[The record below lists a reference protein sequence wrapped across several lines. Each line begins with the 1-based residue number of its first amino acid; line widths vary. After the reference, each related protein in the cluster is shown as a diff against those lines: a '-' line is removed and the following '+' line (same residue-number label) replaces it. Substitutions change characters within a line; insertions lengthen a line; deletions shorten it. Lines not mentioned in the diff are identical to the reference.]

1 MDEESSQFSLSW
13 DHFGKNLQD
22 TWRHLHQSEEFADVT
37 LACDLGQVMAHRI
50 VLSSYSPYLHSILAR
65 LRHAPNQPVIFLSN
79 ISISNLTKLLAFM
92 YCGEVDVEESQLES
106 FLQAATTLKVKGLV
120 AAEINTHTTDAV
132 TISKKAAHDGIIGN
146 LKKVEPISLDASI
159 GVHLKGAACFESTSE
174 KAIEKDG
181 LTPSLNPKV
190 AKRQKKS
197 RRTPL
202 TGEVSGIAAKVK
214 DENEQATEATE
225 APKEAVSQ
233 SAEDNVPNVPESGDA
248 AGVHVICQCGQRK
261 VVRSVRKESANKGR
275 EFFSCPKKLQPCTG
289 SFQWCD
295 EVAQIQKPGTVA
307 SSAVEQSGTAG
318 DSLEIKTIE
327 IIDSNGA
334 RIAPAKLNL
343 HLQTKFQRLQAG
355 RFQCNDCG
363 KILVSR
369 AKIIVHLE
377 AHLGLSLP
385 CSLCA
390 NTYKTRKSLANH
402 YQTKHAASVNP
413 LNM

>member
-1 MDEESSQFSLSW
+1 
-13 DHFGKNLQD
+13 
-22 TWRHLHQSEEFADVT
+22 
-37 LACDLGQVMAHRI
+37 MAHRI

-132 TISKKAAHDGIIGN
+132 SISKKAAHDGIIGN
-146 LKKVEPISLDASI
+146 LKKVEPISLSASI
-159 GVHLKGAACFESTSE
+159 GVHLKGAACFEPTSE
-174 KAIEKDG
+174 KAIDG

-197 RRTPL
+197 RTPL
-202 TGEVSGIAAKVK
+202 TGEGSGIAAKVK
-214 DENEQATEATE
+214 DENEEATEATE
-225 APKEAVSQ
+225 GPKEAVSQ
-233 SAEDNVPNVPESGDA
+233 SAEDNVPKVPESGDA

-295 EVAQIQKPGTVA
+295 EVAQIQSPQAETIDKGG
-307 SSAVEQSGTAG
+307 SE
-318 DSLEIKTIE
+318 EIKTID
-327 IIDSNGA
+327 IIDSNGE
-334 RIAPAKLNL
+334 RIAPATLNL

-355 RFQCNDCG
+355 KFQCNQCG

-369 AKIIVHLE
+369 AKIMLHLE
-377 AHLGLSLP
+377 THLGLTLP
-385 CSLCA
+385 
-390 NTYKTRKSLANH
+390 
-402 YQTKHAASVNP
+402 
-413 LNM
+413 

>member
-1 MDEESSQFSLSW
+1 
-13 DHFGKNLQD
+13 
-22 TWRHLHQSEEFADVT
+22 
-37 LACDLGQVMAHRI
+37 MAHRI

-120 AAEINTHTTDAV
+120 AAEVNTHTTDAV
-132 TISKKAAHDGIIGN
+132 SISKKAAHDGIIGN
-146 LKKVEPISLDASI
+146 LKKVEPISLGASI
-159 GVHLKGAACFESTSE
+159 GVHLKGAACFEPTSE

-181 LTPSLNPKV
+181 LTPSSNPKV
-190 AKRQKKS
+190 VKRQKKS

-202 TGEVSGIAAKVK
+202 TGEVNGIAAKVE
-214 DENEQATEATE
+214 DEIEQATKATE

-233 SAEDNVPNVPESGDA
+233 SAEDNVPTVRESGDA
-248 AGVHVICQCGQRK
+248 AGVHVICQCGQGK

-369 AKIIVHLE
+369 AKIMVHLE
-377 AHLGLSLP
+377 THLGLSLP
-385 CSLCA
+385 
-390 NTYKTRKSLANH
+390 
-402 YQTKHAASVNP
+402 
-413 LNM
+413 

>member
-1 MDEESSQFSLSW
+1 M
-13 DHFGKNLQD
+13 GQD

-65 LRHAPNQPVIFLSN
+65 LRHSPNQPVIFLSN
-79 ISISNLTKLLAFM
+79 IRISNLTKLLAFM

-120 AAEINTHTTDAV
+120 AAEVNTHTTDAV
-132 TISKKAAHDGIIGN
+132 SISKKAAHDGLIGN
-146 LKKVEPISLDASI
+146 LKKVEPISLGASI

-181 LTPSLNPKV
+181 LTPSSNPKV
-190 AKRQKKS
+190 VKRQKNS
-197 RRTPL
+197 RRTTL
-202 TGEVSGIAAKVK
+202 TGEVGGIAAKVE
-214 DENEQATEATE
+214 DEIEQATEATE

-233 SAEDNVPNVPESGDA
+233 SAEDNVPTVPESGDA
-248 AGVHVICQCGQRK
+248 AGVHVICQCGQGK

-295 EVAQIQKPGTVA
+295 EVAQIQKTGTVA
-307 SSAVEQSGTAG
+307 SSAVQQSGTAG
-318 DSLEIKTIE
+318 DSSEIKTIE

-355 RFQCNDCG
+355 RFQCSDCG
-363 KILVSR
+363 KILVSK
-369 AKIIVHLE
+369 AKIMVHLE
-377 AHLGLSLP
+377 THLGLSLP

-390 NTYKTRKSLANH
+390 NIYKTRKSLANH

>member
-1 MDEESSQFSLSW
+1 
-13 DHFGKNLQD
+13 
-22 TWRHLHQSEEFADVT
+22 
-37 LACDLGQVMAHRI
+37 MAHRI

-132 TISKKAAHDGIIGN
+132 SISKKAAHDGIIGN
-146 LKKVEPISLDASI
+146 LKKVEPISLSASI
-159 GVHLKGAACFESTSE
+159 GVHLKGAACFEPTSE
-174 KAIEKDG
+174 KAIDG

-197 RRTPL
+197 RTPL
-202 TGEVSGIAAKVK
+202 TGEGSGIAAKVK
-214 DENEQATEATE
+214 DENEEATEATE
-225 APKEAVSQ
+225 GPKEAVSQ
-233 SAEDNVPNVPESGDA
+233 SAEDNVPKVPESGDA

-295 EVAQIQKPGTVA
+295 ELAQIQQPGTEA
-307 SSAVEQSGTAG
+307 SSAVEQSGTAE

-334 RIAPAKLNL
+334 RIAPATLNL
-343 HLQTKFQRLQAG
+343 HLQTKFQRLKAG

-369 AKIIVHLE
+369 AKIMVHLE

-385 CSLCA
+385 
-390 NTYKTRKSLANH
+390 
-402 YQTKHAASVNP
+402 
-413 LNM
+413 